1 MRQLVEQSK
10 PQVVAIDFS
19 NVPDLEYTA
28 LKMLTEGEKKQR
40 ERGVS
45 VWLVG
50 LNSQVMSVVQR
61 SSFGKVLGHDRMH
74 FNLELA
80 VHTYKTLA
88 ATASAV

>member
-1 MRQLVEQSK
+1 
-10 PQVVAIDFS
+10 VAIDFS

-28 LKMLTEGEKKQR
+28 IKMLTEGEKKQQ

-61 SSFGKVLGHDRMH
+61 SSLGKVLGHERMH
-74 FNLELA
+74 FNLEFCA
-80 VHTYKTLA
+80 R
-88 ATASAV
+88 S